1 MLQNSAR
8 VACANPTHNGVAK
21 SIIGGG
27 GYIHIV
33 VFKHGLSKQLVSRE
47 INSTEHEYMNMP
59 LPTLFALV
67 Y

>member
-8 VACANPTHNGVAK
+8 VACAKPTHNGVAK

-33 VFKHGLSKQLVSRE
+33 VFKHGVSKQLVSRE
-47 INSTEHEYMNMP
+47 INGTEHEYMNMSP
-59 LPTLFALV
+59 SNHFA
-67 Y
+67 